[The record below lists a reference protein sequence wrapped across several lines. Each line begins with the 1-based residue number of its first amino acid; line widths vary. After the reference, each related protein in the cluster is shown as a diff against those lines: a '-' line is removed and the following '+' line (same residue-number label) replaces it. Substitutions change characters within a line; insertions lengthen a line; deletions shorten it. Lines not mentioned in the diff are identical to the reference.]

1 MKLRA
6 YLKAKNVTVAAF
18 AEAIGEPETVVSG
31 WVYQQ
36 KQPSLP
42 NAVLVEEA
50 TAGEVLPRD
59 MLKPGKRKP
68 LPVPKTAGN

>member
-6 YLKAKNVTVAAF
+6 YLKAQNVSVAAF

-42 NAVLVEEA
+42 NAVLVEDA
-50 TAGEVLPRD
+50 TGGAVLPRD
-59 MLKPGKRKP
+59 LLKPGKRKA
-68 LPVPKTAGN
+68 LPTVGTEG